1 MRVFVDGVP
10 VSDSDAV
17 VSVFDWAV
25 QRGFG
30 CFEVIRS
37 YDGHP
42 FRPDAHLDRLERSAV
57 SLAMT
62 PPDRSSIARSVEHAA
77 ASGGDCQVRVILT
90 GGGRDPLADAPPR
103 SIVLWEPLPHV
114 PVPMR
119 VQSME
124 APWHP
129 GRSGGPLTAVKWLSY
144 APNMASSDAAR
155 RAGYDDALLVCDQ
168 GWVIEGPTFGVAW
181 MIEGCLE
188 TPGLDLGILP
198 SITRAAAIEAAA
210 TLEIPVV
217 EGSFGLDR
225 VLAADEVLALSTTR
239 QVTPIGEIDGREVPQ
254 GPVGAALL
262 EAFLDLVAAEIGHDP
277 RRRA

>member
-1 MRVFVDGVP
+1 MRVFIDGAP
-10 VSDSDAV
+10 VGDSEAV
-17 VSVFDWAV
+17 VSVFDWGL

-37 YDGHP
+37 YHGRP
-42 FRPDAHLDRLERSAV
+42 FRAEAHLDRLERSAAA
-57 SLAMT
+57 LAMQR
-62 PPDRSSIARSVEHAA
+62 PDRSMIADSVERAA
-77 ASGGDCQVRVILT
+77 TAGGDCQVRVILT
-90 GGGRDPLADAPPR
+90 AGGRDPLADAPPR
-103 SIVLWEPLPHV
+103 SVVMWELLPEV
-114 PVPMR
+114 PVPLR
-119 VQSME
+119 VMSMA

-129 GRSGGPLTAVKWLSY
+129 GRSDGPLAAVKWLSY

-155 RAGYDDALLVCDQ
+155 RAGYDDALLMCDE

-181 MIEGCLE
+181 MTGGTLE

-198 SITRAAAIEAAA
+198 SITRAATIEAAA
-210 TLEIPVV
+210 TLGIPVA
-217 EGSFGLDR
+217 EGAFGLDR

-254 GPVGAALL
+254 GPVGPALL

-277 RRRA
+277 RR